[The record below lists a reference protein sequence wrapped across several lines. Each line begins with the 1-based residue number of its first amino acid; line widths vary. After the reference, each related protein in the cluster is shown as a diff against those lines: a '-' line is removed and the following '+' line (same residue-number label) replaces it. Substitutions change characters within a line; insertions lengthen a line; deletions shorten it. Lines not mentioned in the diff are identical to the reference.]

1 MVAKKGNGVFI
12 LVVSLIVL
20 VGGGVAFFLYR
31 KAKKGQIKDEV
42 SDEGIKTDEVITP
55 SSESSS
61 SESSSSE
68 SSSSEIPSSD
78 SSSSSSSSSS
88 SITDNPFKSKDDLK
102 DFQKWILKYHET
114 DGTFGKGSATPV
126 GTADG
131 LWGKK
136 SAKAWDKYGSRYKEV
151 TNVVV
156 NKPKPIGK
164 PSGKPKGDSKPQKVD
179 EDAKLKLGSDNSNVS
194 AIKQIMNQV
203 ALWTGVKSKN
213 GVNFPLKTD
222 DKFTQQTDK
231 VVSFF
236 FPKYKSNGYVTRKEA
251 RLLWSYT
258 AGLKN
263 KTFPSALVGNK
274 DESSYKAEYKRGK
287 EKSKKKFAS
296 FGEFAES
303 KDNFSEFSDDQEN
316 FS

>member
-31 KAKKGQIKDEV
+31 KAKKTEQVKDEV
-42 SDEGIKTDEVITP
+42 NDEGIKTDEVITP
-55 SSESSS
+55 S

-88 SITDNPFKSKDDLK
+88 SINDNPFKSADDLK
-102 DFQKWILKYHET
+102 NFQKWILKYHEK
-114 DGTFGKGSATPV
+114 DTPV

-131 LWGKK
+131 IWGKK
-136 SAKAWDKYGSRYKEV
+136 SAKAWDKYASRYKEV

-194 AIKQIMNQV
+194 AIKQVMNQV
-203 ALWTGVKSKN
+203 ALWTGIKSKN
-213 GVNFPLKTD
+213 GVNFPIKTD
-222 DKFTQQTDK
+222 NKFTKDTDK
-231 VVSFF
+231 VVAFF
-236 FPKYKSNGYVTRKEA
+236 FPKYKSNGYVTRKDA
-251 RLLWSYT
+251 RMLWSYT

>member
-1 MVAKKGNGVFI
+1 MESKKGSGKIFIIVVSAII
-12 LVVSLIVL
+12 LVGAG
-20 VGGGVAFFLYR
+20 VGFWLYR
-31 KAKKGQIKDEV
+31 KNKKSKEVKDEV
-42 SDEGIKTDEVITP
+42 TDEGIKSDEVVVV
-55 SSESSS
+55 SSSDEIPKKDRSRSNDNDNDNDKGSSS
-61 SESSSSE
+61 SN
-68 SSSSEIPSSD
+68 EITP
-78 SSSSSSSSSS
+78 
-88 SITDNPFKSKDDLK
+88 NPFKTEEDLK
-102 DFQKWILKYHET
+102 KFQRWILKYHET

-156 NKPKPIGK
+156 NKSKPIGK

-194 AIKQIMNQV
+194 AIKQVMNQV

-236 FPKYKSNGYVTRKEA
+236 FPKYKSNGYVTRKDA

-303 KDNFSEFSDDQEN
+303 QDNFSEFSDDQEN